1 MIGKSL
7 RQLDLRA
14 KYHISVIVVIRDGE
28 TIVTPSPDEIFQN
41 NDVLVLIGKVEDLDK
56 FTHRLLES

>member
-14 KYHISVIVVIRDGE
+14 KHHISVIVVIRDGE
-28 TIVTPSPDEIFQN
+28 TIVTPSPDEVFQN
-41 NDVLVLIGKVEDLDK
+41 NDALVLIGKVADLDK